1 MLGKYW
7 KIYITILMFLPYNLP
22 AQTAE
27 ELAKKL
33 SNPIASLISVPFQ
46 NNTDFGIGD
55 LNATKN
61 TLNIQPVIPI
71 KMSDNLNLITRYI
84 VPVISQY
91 NITGVGKSQFGLG
104 DAVVSAFIGPA
115 ESKITWGAGPVFLV
129 PIGTDDYLT
138 TKKFGIGPTA
148 VALVQS
154 NGWTYGGLIN
164 QIWSVAGSD
173 ERPDVSQMF
182 VQPFISY
189 NWKSGAGVNL
199 VGEFT
204 QNWEANTTVAW
215 IMTMFSTVTSFG
227 EQKVQ
232 FAIGP
237 RINLAAP
244 DGSKADMGMRAVI
257 TLLFPN

>member
-1 MLGKYW
+1 MHKYFF
-7 KIYITILMFLPYNLP
+7 TLFLSLVIIAQLNSF

-91 NITGVGKSQFGLG
+91 NFTGVGGSEFGLG
-104 DAVVSAFIGPA
+104 DAVVSAFFSPA

-154 NGWTYGGLIN
+154 NGWTYGGLMN

-182 VQPFISY
+182 VQPFVSY
-189 NWKSGAGVNL
+189 NWKGGAGVTL
-199 VGEFT
+199 VGELT

-215 IMTMFSTVTSFG
+215 IMTMFSAVTSFG

-232 FAIGP
+232 FAMGP
-237 RINLAAP
+237 RFNIAAP
-244 DGSKADMGMRAVI
+244 NGSKADLGIRAAI
-257 TLLFPN
+257 ILLFPN